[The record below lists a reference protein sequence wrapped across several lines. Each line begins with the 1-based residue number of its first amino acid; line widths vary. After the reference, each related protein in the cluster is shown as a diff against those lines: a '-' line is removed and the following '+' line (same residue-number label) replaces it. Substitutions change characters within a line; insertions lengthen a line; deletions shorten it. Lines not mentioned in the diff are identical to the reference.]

1 MVRKKGKCLIES
13 FISVC
18 FESNLTEV
26 LSNTWWLDSAAT
38 THVSNTIH
46 GFLSIQTI
54 NPNENFM
61 LMGNRVRASIEA
73 IGTYRLFL
81 DTGHHLDSFQTF
93 YVPSISKIFVSLPKL
108 DLDGYFINF
117 GNKSFSLFKNTS
129 FVGFGILYDHLYKFK
144 FNDQFAETLFTLHHN
159 VGTKRSLINENSSNL
174 WHKRL

>member
-81 DTGHHLDSFQTF
+81 DTSHHLDSFQTF

-129 FVGFGILYDHLYKFK
+129 FVGFGILCDHLYKFK
-144 FNDQFAETLFTLHHN
+144 FNDQFVETLFTLHHN